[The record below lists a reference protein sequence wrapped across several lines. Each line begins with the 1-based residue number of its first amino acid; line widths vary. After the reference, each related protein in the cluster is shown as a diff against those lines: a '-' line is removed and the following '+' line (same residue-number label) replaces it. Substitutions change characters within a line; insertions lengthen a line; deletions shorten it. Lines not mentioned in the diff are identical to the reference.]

1 MLESSGLKIHPKQM
15 ELLKNQ
21 SVKQL
26 IGQDEKFESIMK
38 KATSMQ
44 KGIQDM
50 TKIPT
55 RDQEIRGIIED
66 NIKMDI
72 AKQIAKEIS
81 QNIKITVDVDG

>member
-1 MLESSGLKIHPKQM
+1 
-15 ELLKNQ
+15 
-21 SVKQL
+21 
-26 IGQDEKFESIMK
+26 MK

-72 AKQIAKEIS
+72 AK
-81 QNIKITVDVDG
+81 